1 MFLGVIHNI
10 AILLSL
16 SLIHFLF
23 GVSPQRH
30 YKGAKE
36 VLMGL
41 VIAGVGVLLMMSQWS
56 LQPGVVFD
64 SRSILLSV
72 SGLFFGPIPTIIAMI
87 VTAMYRIYMA
97 GDGIVMGVAVIITS
111 GVTGILWGVFRPN
124 WSTKKRLLELY
135 LMGLLTHFI
144 MAGCIIFLP
153 LEIRY
158 DVFANSSIIIIV
170 LYPLGTLLLGL
181 IMLANTDKDESVIRY
196 KDAEHRIISFFNASK
211 DMMYIKDDKFKYIA
225 VNDPTLDF
233 FQKKRDEIL
242 GKSDSELISYGDID
256 DVEISDIQVL
266 SELKTL
272 MIEARFGNKLYE
284 VTKFPVKLKKENY
297 GIGGVARDITYDVK
311 KRNVH
316 NAILNISKSSLIH
329 TNLKDFLAEVHDKLG
344 KIISADNFYITLYNK
359 EKEEYSYPY
368 FVDESDVLEEG
379 FTESLL
385 GSLTDYVRRR
395 GKSEII
401 NKKIEDNLKEE
412 GLVFHTYGS
421 QSSVWM
427 GAPLFNVD
435 FTEVIG
441 VIVVQDYNNPRAY
454 TEDDLALLEIFAN
467 NIGVFIERINNIEN
481 LKLAK
486 LKAEESD
493 RLKSS
498 FLANMSHEIRTP
510 MNGIMGFAN
519 LLLEEVEDTQHREYL
534 EIISKSADR
543 LLSTINDVLDI
554 SRIEAGQVSISKTK
568 FDLNE
573 MLRDIHRFFNGS
585 ASKVDFKLSLE
596 SIEPFIV
603 FLDKV
608 KLNQVMTNLMGN
620 ALKFTKE
627 GCIELGYFTK
637 ENNLTIYVK
646 DTGIGIADDM
656 QEVIFERFIQA
667 HTITNE
673 FEGTGLGLSI
683 SKLFIEIL
691 GGKIWVKSKLG
702 EGSTFFV
709 SFSTG
714 PKD

>member
-1 MFLGVIHNI
+1 
-10 AILLSL
+10 
-16 SLIHFLF
+16 LF
-23 GVSPQRH
+23 
-30 YKGAKE
+30 
-36 VLMGL
+36 
-41 VIAGVGVLLMMSQWS
+41 
-56 LQPGVVFD
+56 
-64 SRSILLSV
+64 
-72 SGLFFGPIPTIIAMI
+72 
-87 VTAMYRIYMA
+87 
-97 GDGIVMGVAVIITS
+97 
-111 GVTGILWGVFRPN
+111 
-124 WSTKKRLLELY
+124 
-135 LMGLLTHFI
+135 
-144 MAGCIIFLP
+144 
-153 LEIRY
+153 
-158 DVFANSSIIIIV
+158 
-170 LYPLGTLLLGL
+170 
-181 IMLANTDKDESVIRY
+181 
-196 KDAEHRIISFFNASK
+196 
-211 DMMYIKDDKFKYIA
+211 
-225 VNDPTLDF
+225 
-233 FQKKRDEIL
+233 
-242 GKSDSELISYGDID
+242 
-256 DVEISDIQVL
+256 
-266 SELKTL
+266 
-272 MIEARFGNKLYE
+272 
-284 VTKFPVKLKKENY
+284 
-297 GIGGVARDITYDVK
+297 
-311 KRNVH
+311 
-316 NAILNISKSSLIH
+316 
-329 TNLKDFLAEVHDKLG
+329 
-344 KIISADNFYITLYNK
+344 
-359 EKEEYSYPY
+359 
-368 FVDESDVLEEG
+368 
-379 FTESLL
+379 

-401 NKKIEDNLKEE
+401 NKKIEDSLKEE

-441 VIVVQDYNNPRAY
+441 VIVVQDYHDPRAY

-519 LLLEEVEDTQHREYL
+519 LLLEEEEDTQHREYL

-554 SRIEAGQVSISKTK
+554 SRIEAGQISISKTK

-573 MLRDIHRFFNGS
+573 MLRDIHSFFNGN

-603 FLDKV
+603 FLDKI

-656 QEVIFERFIQA
+656 QEVIFERFIRA
-667 HTITNE
+667 HNITNE

-709 SFSTG
+709 SIPIG
-714 PKD
+714 